1 MNLNRPSCPPSQ
13 GGFTLIEVMAAFAM
27 FALLFGMMM
36 QILSTSLGNTRRSSD
51 FTQAALWAQSK
62 MDVLGLEE
70 IIVPGVSSGDFD
82 DRFSW
87 NMEITEEAVFDE
99 ANVDLQQLPLAL
111 YRVSLVVSWEGNRQ
125 IEFNTLRSVDIYWE
139 ARELGEAL

>member
-1 MNLNRPSCPPSQ
+1 MNQ
-13 GGFTLIEVMAAFAM
+13 GRSPQPTRQAGFTLIEVMAAFAM

-70 IIVPGVSSGDFD
+70 MIVPGVTSGQFD

-87 NMEITEEAVFDE
+87 NMEITEDAVFDE

-125 IEFNTLRSVDIYWE
+125 IEFSTWRSVDIYWE
-139 ARELGEAL
+139 ARELGESL